1 MSEDRYGLPLGSRP
15 PRAVEGYVAAVDA
28 ILSGNVGADEALDRA
43 LTADPDFA
51 LAHAAKARALQMRG
65 AGAEAKIA
73 AARASELARAVTQ
86 RERGHVEAVSL
97 ALGPDL
103 PRALDAAREHLRE
116 FPRDALVL
124 SLATGV
130 YSLTGF
136 SGRRD
141 RNELLLGILDELAPA
156 YGEDW
161 WFLNVH
167 AFACTEAGDP
177 ARGRRLVERS
187 LSLYPRNAHAAHA
200 LAHVLYEEGDSAAGA
215 AFVSG
220 WLPGYARASQLHCH
234 LSWHLALFEL
244 GRGRVEEAAKIYD
257 DSIRPGVSLSAA
269 LGTLADSASFL
280 WRCHLWNVGP
290 TPLPWEDV
298 RDFARC
304 AFPKPSVA
312 FADGHLVLALAAAG
326 DPDGAAARLV
336 DLRQLD
342 GEGRQ
347 PAGRVVSE
355 VGEAMTAYARGDW
368 ERTIALMGPV
378 FEELVRIGGSRAQRD
393 VFEQTLL
400 SAYLHAGRDDEAS
413 RRLRRRLEGRPAVP
427 VSSTRRPMSSR

>member
-15 PRAVEGYVAAVDA
+15 PQAVEAYVAAVDA

-43 LTADPDFA
+43 LAADPDFA
-51 LAHAAKARALQMRG
+51 LAHAAKARAADAGRG
-65 AGAEAKIA
+65 RRGEG
-73 AARASELARAVTQ
+73 RGGPASELARAVTQ
-86 RERGHVEAVSL
+86 RAWPRGAVSL

-103 PRALDAAREHLRE
+103 PRALDAAREHLRV
-116 FPRDALVL
+116 PRDALVL

-136 SGRRD
+136 SGRRY

-200 LAHVLYEEGDSAAGA
+200 LAHVLYEEGDSATGA

-220 WLPGYARASQLHCH
+220 WLPDYARASQLHCH

-244 GRGRVEEAAKIYD
+244 GLGRVEEAAKIYD
-257 DSIRPGVSLSAA
+257 GSIRPGVSLSAA
-269 LGTLADSASFL
+269 LGTLADLASFL

-290 TPLPWEDV
+290 TPLPWEHG
-298 RDFARC
+298 RDLALRP
-304 AFPKPSVA
+304 FPNPTVA
-312 FADGHLVLALAAAG
+312 FADGHLVMALAAAA
-326 DPDGAAARLV
+326 DPDGAARLTSW
-336 DLRQLD
+336 R
-342 GEGRQ
+342 RWRRRCQ

-355 VGEAMTAYARGDW
+355 WGSGD
-368 ERTIALMGPV
+368 
-378 FEELVRIGGSRAQRD
+378 
-393 VFEQTLL
+393 
-400 SAYLHAGRDDEAS
+400 
-413 RRLRRRLEGRPAVP
+413 RLRAGGLGEP
-427 VSSTRRPMSSR
+427 SR